1 MEKRYAFGN
10 RSAIAMLSNKDEA
23 LLIGKVEKLS
33 GVPIR
38 TIRYYE
44 SLGLIEP
51 AGRTQS
57 GYRKFSE
64 DILTRLSF
72 IKRAQSLGLSLQE
85 IGNILQVY
93 DNGKPPCDQIQ
104 QKLEDKILQIEKQ
117 IEDLRELQGELKQ
130 LLSGWKNLS
139 SKPEDMICPNI
150 QRN

>member
-1 MEKRYAFGN
+1 
-10 RSAIAMLSNKDEA
+10 MLENTNEA

-44 SLGLIEP
+44 SLGLIET
-51 AGRTQS
+51 AGRTEG

-85 IGNILQVY
+85 IGDILQVY
-93 DNGKPPCDQIQ
+93 DDGKAPCDKIQHKLEEKISQIDKQIQ
-104 QKLEDKILQIEKQ
+104 
-117 IEDLRELQGELKQ
+117 DLRQLQGELKG
-130 LLSGWKNLS
+130 LLSQWNSLS
-139 SKPEDMICPNI
+139 SKPKDIICPNI
-150 QRN
+150 QKK